1 MKAIG
6 LIRVST
12 LVQDLQQQADAV
24 KAEML
29 KDGYTEDNIKLIQN
43 KESATKLSEEE
54 RQGLVEMK
62 DYINNNPDVNCV
74 YVFELS
80 RLSRR
85 PEILYSIRDFLLS
98 RSINLIVLKPYM
110 RLLEDGK
117 LSPSGSIMFGIFG
130 AMSEQEGYIRKE
142 RFKRGKMKAQ
152 LEGKSLG
159 NWLPL
164 GYTTDSERHIIIDEE
179 KVALVRKIFY
189 MCLVEDKSTTAIARE
204 LSETGEWPTPNTI
217 KTHASSIRNI
227 LHDSAYIGKGRYNKK
242 RQKENYNQ
250 YPLIIDEDTFNKVQT
265 LLIERQK
272 KPKTEHKNIYY
283 CKGILRDKNSNMLLL
298 ATPCVA
304 SYCYCCDRADPIKHK
319 SVTVPINLF
328 DCFAWHLTK
337 QYIINTGSSKSKE
350 VKKNIEKNQ
359 VELKKKIDN
368 LNNKID
374 ELYQKIEKIQRRIID
389 GKVSETLGDKMIEDI
404 VNDREDLKVRMNDY
418 SREYH
423 LNTYRLHKYE
433 SGEITNDILSVDSDE
448 EKSKLVH
455 EVIKLIQVEKNA
467 APLSYGTKRN
477 GLGVK
482 YGIMY
487 IHYENDTVEQYKFNS
502 YTKKVFTMDDK
513 EIEYGY
519 YLRIAGQQH
528 TEDYWKKQQ
537 KWREEWKA
545 KKKVGN

>member
-12 LVQDLQQQADAV
+12 LVQDLQQQAEVV
-24 KAEML
+24 KAEIL
-29 KDGYTEDNIKLIQN
+29 KDGYTEENIKLIQN
-43 KESATKLSEEE
+43 KESAVKLSEEE
-54 RQGLVEMK
+54 RQGLNEMK
-62 DYINNNPDVNCV
+62 DYIINNPDVNSV

-85 PEILYSIRDFLLS
+85 PEVLYSVRDFLLE
-98 RSINLIVLKPYM
+98 RNINLIVLKPYM

-117 LSPSGSIMFGIFG
+117 LSASGSIMFGIFG

-179 KVALVRKIFY
+179 KAALVRKIFY
-189 MCLVEDKSTTAIARE
+189 MCLNEDKSTASIARE
-204 LSETGEWPTPNTI
+204 LTETGEWATPNTI

-227 LHDSAYIGKGRYNKK
+227 LHDTAYIGKGRYNKK

-250 YPLIIDEDTFNKVQT
+250 YPPIIDTETFNSVQE
-265 LLIERQK
+265 LLLQRRK

-283 CKGILRDKNSNMLLL
+283 CKGLIRDKNSNNLLS
-298 ATPCVA
+298 AAPSVA
-304 SYCYCCDRADPIKHK
+304 SYSYCCDRADPVKHK

-328 DCFAWHLTK
+328 DSFAWHLTK
-337 QYIINTGSSKSKE
+337 QYLSTTGSIKSNE
-350 VKKNIEKNQ
+350 AKKNIEKKQ
-359 VELKKKIDN
+359 IELKKKIDN
-368 LNNKID
+368 LSNKGEVLFD
-374 ELYQKIEKIQRRIID
+374 KIERIQRRIID
-389 GKVSETLGDKMIEDI
+389 SKVSEHLGDKMIDEI
-404 VNDREDLKVRMNDY
+404 NTEIENIKIRMNDY

-433 SGEITNDILSVDSDE
+433 SGEITNDILSVGSDE

-455 EVIKLIQVEKNA
+455 EVIKLIQVEKNT
-467 APLSYGTKRN
+467 SSIIYGERKRN

-487 IHYENDTVEQYKFNS
+487 IHYENEVIEQYKFNS
-502 YTKKVFTMDDK
+502 YSKKVYSMDDK
-513 EIEYGY
+513 EIQYEYIQ
-519 YLRIAGQQH
+519 RIMGSQKRGGQ
-528 TEDYWKKQQ
+528 
-537 KWREEWKA
+537 
-545 KKKVGN
+545 

>member
-12 LVQDLQQQADAV
+12 LVQDLQQQAEVV

-29 KDGYTEDNIKLIQN
+29 KDGYTEDNIKLIQT

-85 PEILYSIRDFLLS
+85 PEILYSIRDFLLA

-152 LEGKSLG
+152 LEGRSLG

-164 GYTTDSERHIIIDEE
+164 GYTKDENKHIVIDEE
-179 KVALVRKIFY
+179 KAALVRKIFY
-189 MCLVEDKSTTAIARE
+189 MCLVEDKSTTVIARE
-204 LSETGEWPTPNTI
+204 LSETGEWPTQNTI
-217 KTHASSIRNI
+217 KSHASSIRNV
-227 LHDSAYIGKGRYNKK
+227 LHNTAYIGVAPYNKK
-242 RQKENYNQ
+242 DHKENYNQ
-250 YPLIIDEDTFNKVQT
+250 YPPIIDTDTFNQVQE
-265 LLIERQK
+265 LLSKRK
-272 KPKTEHKNIYY
+272 KQPKTTHKNVYY
-283 CKGILRDKNSNMLLL
+283 CKGILRDKNSDMRLD
-298 ATPCVA
+298 ATPCIA
-304 SYCYCCDRADPIKHK
+304 SYSYCSDRADPVKHK
-319 SVTVPINLF
+319 TVTVPMNLF
-328 DCFAWHLTK
+328 DCFAWYLTK
-337 QYIINTGSSKSKE
+337 QYLTNTGSMKSRE
-350 VKKNIEKNQ
+350 VKKDIEKKQ
-359 VELKKKIDN
+359 VELKKKIET
-368 LNNKID
+368 LTAKVE
-374 ELYQKIEKIQRRIID
+374 ELYERIEKVQRRIID
-389 GKVSETLGDKMIEDI
+389 GKVSETLGDKMINEI
-404 VNDREDLKVRMNDY
+404 VDERESIKIKVNDY
-418 SREYH
+418 SKEYH
-423 LNTYRLHKYE
+423 LNIYKLYRYD
-433 SGEITNDILSVDSDE
+433 SGEITNDMLSVDSDE

-455 EVIKLIQVEKNA
+455 EVIKLIQVEKGTA
-467 APLSYGTKRN
+467 TESYGTKRA
-477 GLGVK
+477 GLGNK

-487 IHYENDTVEQYKFNS
+487 IHYENGTEEQYKFNS